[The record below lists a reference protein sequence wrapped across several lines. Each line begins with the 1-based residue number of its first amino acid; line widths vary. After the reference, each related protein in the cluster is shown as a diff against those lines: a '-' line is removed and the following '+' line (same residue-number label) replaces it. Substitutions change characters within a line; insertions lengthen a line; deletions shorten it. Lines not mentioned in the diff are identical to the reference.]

1 MNVKPFCG
9 HLNAQKFGPISN
21 KCGAKSATTQSVYTS
36 NVALQTHAERYVPF
50 PNSERRILAPFRK
63 TQRWKRSVCKRNA
76 YPLQDR
82 GCNDT
87 DPVQCKRSLSVILP
101 KIMLQSEQRS
111 ELEPGYFIHRH
122 ASSFTGNFT
131 AIIEYDE

>member
-50 PNSERRILAPFRK
+50 PNSKASHTCAVPKKHNDGSVLRVNGTPIRYKIGDATIRIRY
-63 TQRWKRSVCKRNA
+63 SVNVA
-76 YPLQDR
+76 
-82 GCNDT
+82 
-87 DPVQCKRSLSVILP
+87 
-101 KIMLQSEQRS
+101 
-111 ELEPGYFIHRH
+111 
-122 ASSFTGNFT
+122 
-131 AIIEYDE
+131 